1 MNNKRTSKVWKLEE
15 SLFIDLIKNSTRM
28 KDVLSYFSLQNKGN
42 NFKTV
47 KSRINE
53 LQLDISHFLSKSES
67 SRFSRKMTL
76 DKFKENC
83 LCEHATMNRG
93 HVKEYILKFG
103 LMEYKCNMCGN
114 TGTWLNQKLS
124 LHLEHINGISDDNR
138 ITNLCFLCPNCH
150 SQTDTYAG
158 KKRTKSNIGE
168 KSARK
173 TKIVW
178 PPLQEMEKLIWSMPS
193 SALALK
199 LGVSDVA
206 IGKHCKK
213 YNISKPSRGF
223 WSGRDIET

>member
-28 KDVLSYFSLQNKGN
+28 KDVLSYFQLQNKGN

-114 TGTWLNQKLS
+114 TYGS
-124 LHLEHINGISDDNR
+124 R
-138 ITNLCFLCPNCH
+138 FL
-150 SQTDTYAG
+150 
-158 KKRTKSNIGE
+158 
-168 KSARK
+168 
-173 TKIVW
+173 
-178 PPLQEMEKLIWSMPS
+178 
-193 SALALK
+193 
-199 LGVSDVA
+199 
-206 IGKHCKK
+206 
-213 YNISKPSRGF
+213 
-223 WSGRDIET
+223 